1 MLLTEDSSV
10 SIPFHKTLVRT
21 AGSLCWH
28 QKATAIDVI
37 FTKSF
42 SLLFAHEN
50 LIFDW
55 SSTRSVSRQQCEH
68 LIPTTG

>member
-1 MLLTEDSSV
+1 MLYVKIAAAKRQSGMLYNV
-10 SIPFHKTLVRT
+10 SR
-21 AGSLCWH
+21 SLCCH
-28 QKATAIDVI
+28 QKATATVVI

-55 SSTRSVSRQQCEH
+55 SSTSSVSRQQCEH
-68 LIPTTG
+68 LIPTTR